1 MSIYIQLGA
10 GAGDQ
15 DHSAGFRD
23 GFSCYVKGRGITH
36 DDQIILV
43 EANSF
48 NLSTLASA
56 WQNYSVVEISQLA
69 ITAGEYKA
77 YQEIDFFYAAED
89 APFFQVAS
97 LKKSHVEKF
106 YPDAQIL
113 SFSVKAIGI
122 NDFLKEKCG
131 INPIELLAID
141 IEGMDLL
148 VMEDLDL
155 SVFDIHL
162 ISFEKSYAVL
172 QMKPLSEKLKSF
184 GYRRGG
190 SGMDP
195 HNSDVLWV
203 KPDSMS
209 EFIYFFVRHLRH
221 RFWEIQIP
229 LRHYLKSS
237 ICKNRQHPNWN

>member
-15 DHSAGFRD
+15 DHFANFRD
-23 GFSCYVKGRGITH
+23 GFSRYVKERDIAN
-36 DDQIILV
+36 DDKIILV
-43 EANSF
+43 EANFF

-56 WQNYSVVEISQLA
+56 WQDFPTAEISQIA
-69 ITAGEYKA
+69 ITAGEYRA
-77 YQEIDFFYAAED
+77 LQEIDFFYVAED

-97 LKKSHVEKF
+97 IKKSHVEKF
-106 YPDAQIL
+106 YPDAEML
-113 SFSVKAIGI
+113 SFSVQAMEI
-122 NDFLKEKCG
+122 NEFLKEKCG
-131 INPIELLAID
+131 INRIELLAID

-155 SVFDIHL
+155 SVFNIHL
-162 ISFEKSYAVL
+162 ISFEKSHASL
-172 QMKPLSEKLKSF
+172 ELKRISKKLKNF

-203 KPDSMS
+203 KPDSLYEVVYYS
-209 EFIYFFVRHLRH
+209 IRHLRH
-221 RFWEIQIP
+221 RLWEIQIP
-229 LRHYLKSS
+229 LRHYLKSN
-237 ICKNRQHPNWN
+237 IHKNI

>member
-23 GFSCYVKGRGITH
+23 GFSRYVKQLEIAEE
-36 DDQIILV
+36 DKIILV
-43 EANSF
+43 EANYF
-48 NLSTLASA
+48 NLSTLAAA
-56 WQNYSVVEISQLA
+56 WQNFPAAQISQLA
-69 ITAGEYKA
+69 ITAGEYRRL
-77 YQEIDFFYAAED
+77 QEIDFFYAVED

-97 LKKSHVEKF
+97 IKKSHVEKF
-106 YPDAQIL
+106 YPEAEIL
-113 SFSVKAIGI
+113 SFSVKAMGI
-122 NDFLKEKCG
+122 NEFLKEKCG
-131 INPIELLAID
+131 VNRIELLAID

-155 SVFDIHL
+155 SIFDIHL
-162 ISFEKSYAVL
+162 ISFEKSHAAAEI
-172 QMKPLSEKLKSF
+172 KPISEKLKSF

-195 HNSDVLWV
+195 HYSDVLWV
-203 KPDSMS
+203 KPDSLY
-209 EFIYFFVRHLRH
+209 EVIYFSISHLRH

-229 LRHYLKSS
+229 LRHYLKANVR
-237 ICKNRQHPNWN
+237 KHG